1 MDRACQI
8 ARNYLSENGTFH
20 KHINEAIKKSTARI
34 KQLYKFAGTLKS
46 HTLYKVYR
54 SAIEPIV
61 LYGTEVLYENLTCST
76 LKKLITM
83 ELAAIKITHQLQKRT
98 PTIDCLN
105 HIHKGGIV
113 DRIDSRRASFIL
125 KNADSPLIRQGETSV
140 YSSGRRIRTKRLH
153 KDRHVHKAGWKT
165 PLKLHKPHIFFSDI
179 GQAADLAPE
188 DHSISQLMHPEAF
201 PVAAAGSANTPSTAG
216 AGCSQK
222 NLFPIIRR
230 FNIKP
235 A

>member
-1 MDRACQI
+1 MKRKAPGNDQI
-8 ARNYLSENGTFH
+8 YIDQFKYLGHRGKDLMLEIANKIWEKGQIPD
-20 KHINEAIKKSTARI
+20 KWKEATMI
-34 KQLYKFAGTLKS
+34 
-46 HTLYKVYR
+46 
-54 SAIEPIV
+54 PI
-61 LYGTEVLYENLTCST
+61 
-76 LKKLITM
+76 LKKDKPAKDPTSYRPISL
-83 ELAAIKITHQLQKRT
+83 LPVGIKIIESMVLQK
-98 PTIDCLN
+98 LN
-105 HIHKGGIV
+105 PYLEERKLILLSQTGIV
-113 DRIDSRRASFIL
+113 DRKDSRRASFIL
-125 KNADSPLIRQGETSV
+125 KNADSPLIRHGETSV

-153 KDRHVHKAGWKT
+153 KDRHTHKAGWKT
-165 PLKLHKPHIFFSDI
+165 KLKLHKPHIFFSDI